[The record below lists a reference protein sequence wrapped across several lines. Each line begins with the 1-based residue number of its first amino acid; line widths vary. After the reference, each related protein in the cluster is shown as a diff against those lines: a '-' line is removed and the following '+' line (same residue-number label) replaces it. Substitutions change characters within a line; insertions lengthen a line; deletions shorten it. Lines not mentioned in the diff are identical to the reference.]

1 MPENSITIFHYMTQL
16 NSQNQSGTMSSTTL
30 PALFIGHGSPM
41 NALEENPSTLEWKR
55 IASLIPRPKAI
66 LSISAHW
73 LTRGTYVTHMLRPKT
88 IHDFGGFPRELSEF
102 QYPVLGSPELAEK
115 IANTISGAA
124 NLNGLNLNGLKSNS
138 AIQLNEDW
146 GLDHGT
152 WSILAHM
159 YPKADIPVMQLS
171 IDIAQPPQFH
181 YNLGKRLASLRDQG
195 ILIIGSG
202 NIVHNLKMV
211 EFSRINEI
219 GFGHDWALEMREYCN
234 KNILANNHEALI
246 DYQKLGRAATLS
258 VPTPEH
264 YYPLLYILGM
274 QGNDEPVSLFN
285 DYVTGGGASMTS
297 VVIGTLDPK

>member
-1 MPENSITIFHYMTQL
+1 M
-16 NSQNQSGTMSSTTL
+16 NQPSPTTL

-41 NALEENPSTLEWKR
+41 NAIEENPSTREWQR

-102 QYPVLGSPELAEK
+102 QYPALGSPELAEK
-115 IANTISGAA
+115 IVTTISIPSHSNGSNA
-124 NLNGLNLNGLKSNS
+124 NGSLANGSLASLTIELD
-138 AIQLNEDW
+138 EDW

-159 YPKADIPVMQLS
+159 YPKANIPVMQLS

-195 ILIIGSG
+195 ILVMGSG
-202 NIVHNLKMV
+202 NIVHNLNMV

-274 QGNDEPVSLFN
+274 QAKDEPVSLFN
-285 DYVTGGGASMTS
+285 DYVMGGGASMTS
-297 VVIGTLDPK
+297 VVIGTRDPK